1 MTICKEI
8 IIVECSFYLHIAN
21 YVDIIHFMDN
31 ENKTWE
37 KPELQKLG
45 DAKDLIKGFFGK
57 EPGPT
62 DNVIDSNQFS

>member
-1 MTICKEI
+1 MM
-8 IIVECSFYLHIAN
+8 N
-21 YVDIIHFMDN
+21 N
-31 ENKTWE
+31 EKKTWT
-37 KPELQKLG
+37 KPEVENLG